1 MILKIIL
8 LVLICGLTV
17 YLLIDTTIF
26 VVRKIKERR
35 KARKE
40 IKDTNKTE

>member
-35 KARKE
+35 KASKE